1 MEEYQD
7 RSLRGRVFE
16 KLREDILSGV
26 YKDCD
31 ELREITIGEEM
42 GVSRTPVREAFRKLE
57 LEGLVTSIPNKGTY
71 VNGISREDVQDIYMI
86 RSRLEGLAA
95 RLATRR
101 ITKEQIDEMDQWE
114 GSQLNQAKEILAYEL
129 TNLVHG
135 EEEAKKA
142 QESARALFTGGNAAE
157 MPTSE
162 LTEGDFVD
170 GKIDILGVLV
180 KSGLSASRS
189 EARRA
194 VEQGG
199 VVVADE
205 KVTDVKTT
213 YAPEQFDGEGLVVRR
228 GKKNFKRVVM
238 K

>member
-1 MEEYQD
+1 
-7 RSLRGRVFE
+7 
-16 KLREDILSGV
+16 
-26 YKDCD
+26 
-31 ELREITIGEEM
+31 
-42 GVSRTPVREAFRKLE
+42 
-57 LEGLVTSIPNKGTY
+57 
-71 VNGISREDVQDIYMI
+71 
-86 RSRLEGLAA
+86 
-95 RLATRR
+95 
-101 ITKEQIDEMDQWE
+101 
-114 GSQLNQAKEILAYEL
+114 
-129 TNLVHG
+129 
-135 EEEAKKA
+135 
-142 QESARALFTGGNAAE
+142 
-157 MPTSE
+157 
-162 LTEGDFVD
+162 VD

-238 K
+238 SK

>member
-1 MEEYQD
+1 M
-7 RSLRGRVFE
+7 LTF
-16 KLREDILSGV
+16 LPL
-26 YKDCD
+26 
-31 ELREITIGEEM
+31 
-42 GVSRTPVREAFRKLE
+42 
-57 LEGLVTSIPNKGTY
+57 
-71 VNGISREDVQDIYMI
+71 
-86 RSRLEGLAA
+86 
-95 RLATRR
+95 
-101 ITKEQIDEMDQWE
+101 EQIDEMDKWE

-135 EEEAKKA
+135 EDEAKKA

-162 LTEGDFVD
+162 LTEADFTD
-170 GKIDILGVLV
+170 GKIDILSVLV

-205 KVTDVKTT
+205 KVTDVKTA
-213 YAPEQFDGEGLVVRR
+213 YDPEQFDGEGLVVRR

>member
-1 MEEYQD
+1 M
-7 RSLRGRVFE
+7 LVE
-16 KLREDILSGV
+16 KKILS
-26 YKDCD
+26 DHF
-31 ELREITIGEEM
+31 EEIYVSWFSRMKYFALEYVVSEEDA
-42 GVSRTPVREAFRKLE
+42 EN
-57 LEGLVTSIPNKGTY
+57 I
-71 VNGISREDVQDIYMI
+71 VQDVFTE
-86 RSRLEGLAA
+86 L
-95 RLATRR
+95 
-101 ITKEQIDEMDQWE
+101 WE
-114 GSQLNQAKEILAYEL
+114 RKEILAYEL
-129 TNLVHG
+129 TKLVHG

-162 LTEGDFVD
+162 LTEADFVD

-238 K
+238 SK